1 MPEKPGAGSALS
13 LLSRKTPARRQNFSP
28 FPGLRAHAAG
38 FPTRA
43 SRQRAQGKS
52 LQTRTQAWEGKR
64 FQGARAETGDWAGRT
79 SRRGYREE
87 SSRTRCGLAPPMSV
101 RARRSV
107 GRERGLRPKGGG
119 GRDPRQHYPFNTQS
133 GSGLTPPPS
142 PHVIGWEAP
151 RWAGPAVGRWRAV
164 MAAGDGDLKLGTLGS
179 GSESSSD
186 GSSES
191 PGGAGAAAEGG
202 GWAAAALALLTG
214 GGEML
219 LNVALVALVLLGAY
233 RLWVRWG
240 RRGLGAGAGA
250 GEESPAAS
258 LPRMKKRDFSLEQL
272 RQYDGSR
279 NPRILLAV
287 NGKVFDV
294 TKGSKFYGPGEELEG
309 EGKDPL
315 QLKHDPLR
323 TGRPLGTGLV
333 CPAFSSPEPPRLG
346 RRIWDG
352 PARPA
357 PTHTRLP
364 RGHVKSQPSSL

>member
-1 MPEKPGAGSALS
+1 MGGAG
-13 LLSRKTPARRQNFSP
+13 R
-28 FPGLRAHAAG
+28 GVG
-38 FPTRA
+38 
-43 SRQRAQGKS
+43 
-52 LQTRTQAWEGKR
+52 EGR
-64 FQGARAETGDWAGRT
+64 GR
-79 SRRGYREE
+79 
-87 SSRTRCGLAPPMSV
+87 
-101 RARRSV
+101 
-107 GRERGLRPKGGG
+107 GGG
-119 GRDPRQHYPFNTQS
+119 GR
-133 GSGLTPPPS
+133 
-142 PHVIGWEAP
+142 
-151 RWAGPAVGRWRAV
+151 RWRAV
-164 MAAGDGDLKLGTLGS
+164 MAAGDGDVNLGTLGS

-202 GWAAAALALLTG
+202 GWSATALALLTG

-294 TKGSKFYGPGEELEG
+294 TKGSKFYGPGEEELEG
-309 EGKDPL
+309 EGEDPL
-315 QLKHDPLR
+315 QLKHDPLLM
-323 TGRPLGTGLV
+323 GRPLGTGLV
-333 CPAFSSPEPPRLG
+333 CQPSRHLDPRVVSAAPETARPPHAPAAGPTGVYPSSSDPSVAPAMSSEFSSFSYPISLISLFLG
-346 RRIWDG
+346 
-352 PARPA
+352 
-357 PTHTRLP
+357 
-364 RGHVKSQPSSL
+364 